1 VSKRSRGGRRTPGGR
16 PGQRSRVERR
26 PAAARPVSQLEAA
39 EIAAQDIEEG
49 RPAAAA
55 NEPELAAAAAP
66 RRPGGRP
73 NTLLATRA
81 AEEYV
86 YVAQDLRRIA
96 LVAVLLFGIL
106 FGLWIAIEALGL
118 FGQ

>member
-1 VSKRSRGGRRTPGGR
+1 MSKRTRGGRRAPASR
-16 PGQRSRVERR
+16 PGQRGRATAR
-26 PAAARPVSQLEAA
+26 PARPVSQLEAA
-39 EIAAQDIEEG
+39 EVAAEAIEEG
-49 RPAAAA
+49 RPVAAA
-55 NEPELAAAAAP
+55 NEIERAASSAP

-106 FGLWIAIEALGL
+106 FGLWIAIETLGL

>member
-1 VSKRSRGGRRTPGGR
+1 MSKRTRGSRR
-16 PGQRSRVERR
+16 PPANRAGQRGRAASR
-26 PAAARPVSQLEAA
+26 PARPVSQLEAA
-39 EIAAQDIEEG
+39 EIAAEDIEEG
-49 RPAAAA
+49 R
-55 NEPELAAAAAP
+55 LAAAASELERAGAAAP
-66 RRPGGRP
+66 RGTRARP

-96 LVAVLLFGIL
+96 LVAILLFGIL

>member
-1 VSKRSRGGRRTPGGR
+1 MR
-16 PGQRSRVERR
+16 PI
-26 PAAARPVSQLEAA
+26 SQLEAA
-39 EIAAQDIEEG
+39 EVAAEDIIEG

-55 NEPELAAAAAP
+55 NEIERAAASASQA
-66 RRPGGRP
+66 RGAGRP

-106 FGLWIAIEALGL
+106 FGLWVAIEGLGL
-118 FGQ
+118 FGL

>member
-1 VSKRSRGGRRTPGGR
+1 MSKRSRGGRRPTANR
-16 PGQRSRVERR
+16 AGQRGRTTSR
-26 PAAARPVSQLEAA
+26 PTRPVSQLEAA
-39 EIAAQDIEEG
+39 EVAAEDIEHGEL
-49 RPAAAA
+49 AAAA
-55 NEPELAAAAAP
+55 NELERAAASAP
-66 RRPGGRP
+66 RGPRAKPGS
-73 NTLLATRA
+73 LLATRA

-106 FGLWIAIEALGL
+106 FGLWILIEALGL

>member
-1 VSKRSRGGRRTPGGR
+1 RGRS
-16 PGQRSRVERR
+16 ERR
-26 PAAARPVSQLEAA
+26 PIRPASQLEAA
-39 EIAAQDIEEG
+39 EVAAEDIIEG

-55 NEPELAAAAAP
+55 NEIERAAATQP
-66 RRPGGRP
+66 RGARGRP

-86 YVAQDLRRIA
+86 YVAQDLRRIG
-96 LVAVLLFGIL
+96 LVAILLFGIL

>member
-1 VSKRSRGGRRTPGGR
+1 VSKRSRGGRRPAGR

-26 PAAARPVSQLEAA
+26 PARPVSQLEAA
-39 EIAAQDIEEG
+39 EVAAQDIEEG

-55 NEPELAAAAAP
+55 NELERAAAAAP
-66 RRPGGRP
+66 RAPRARP

>member
-1 VSKRSRGGRRTPGGR
+1 VSKRSRGSRRTPANR
-16 PGQRSRVERR
+16 PGQRGRSERR
-26 PAAARPVSQLEAA
+26 PIRPASQLEAA
-39 EIAAQDIEEG
+39 EIAAEDIMEG
-49 RPAAAA
+49 RPADAA
-55 NEPELAAAAAP
+55 NEIERAAATQP
-66 RRPGGRP
+66 RGPRARP

-86 YVAQDLRRIA
+86 YVAQDLRRIG
-96 LVAVLLFGIL
+96 LVAILLFGIL

>member
-1 VSKRSRGGRRTPGGR
+1 MSKRTRGGRRAPASR
-16 PGQRSRVERR
+16 SNQRSRAASR
-26 PAAARPVSQLEAA
+26 PARPVSQLEAA
-39 EIAAQDIEEG
+39 EIAAEDIEEG

-55 NEPELAAAAAP
+55 NEIERAAAAAP

-96 LVAVLLFGIL
+96 LVAVLLFAIL

>member
-1 VSKRSRGGRRTPGGR
+1 MSKRTRGGRRSAANRASQRGR
-16 PGQRSRVERR
+16 PANR
-26 PAAARPVSQLEAA
+26 PVRPVSQLEAA
-39 EIAAQDIEEG
+39 EIAAEDIVEG

-55 NEPELAAAAAP
+55 NEIERAAASQP
-66 RRPGGRP
+66 RGARARP

-81 AEEYV
+81 AEEYI